1 MGRTLV
7 VITILVV
14 LISLLSDVEGRR
26 GGKRE
31 RRGKW
36 QILPLATI
44 ATESRGRQGVKSGL
58 LTQPSTHYINLHIA
72 KGGPKAKGRHHRP
85 RCVIDSDCAKVQF
98 AFCFLRKCR
107 KSLPAG
113 GTCVTNA
120 WCDSGK
126 CANNICT

>member
-26 GGKRE
+26 GGKRH
-31 RRGKW
+31 GKA
-36 QILPLATI
+36 LATI

-58 LTQPSTHYINLHIA
+58 LTQPSTHYINLLLA
-72 KGGPKAKGRHHRP
+72 KGGHTEKGRHHRP